1 MTSDDLLIASLIRS
15 LAITTEDVMARAWR
29 PASREGTGTDQARS
43 RNVPGTDQE
52 RSAGRGRGGRGGGGR
67 GGGRGG
73 RGLGRGDAG
82 MREDRPS
89 RAPSGT
95 RSGRDEGGG
104 AAEGEGA
111 LDGIDLAGLG
121 IDAPGAVTR

>member
-1 MTSDDLLIASLIRS
+1 MTSDDLLFASLIRS

-29 PASREGTGTDQARS
+29 PASREGTGTDQ
-43 RNVPGTDQE
+43 E
-52 RSAGRGRGGRGGGGR
+52 RSAGRGRGRGGGGR

-73 RGLGRGDAG
+73 RGLGRGGAG
-82 MREDRPS
+82 MRED
-89 RAPSGT
+89 APTAT
-95 RSGRDEGGG
+95 RSGWDEGGVTT
-104 AAEGEGA
+104 EGEGA